1 MFFKFYLFCNK
12 HKLIFNR
19 LHSRQLHHF
28 MLHSCNKPIRTITL
42 KDLKNL
48 NDTILHILQISF
60 INYVKF

>member
-19 LHSRQLHHF
+19 LHSRLLHHF
-28 MLHSCNKPIRTITL
+28 MLQSRNKPIRAISL

-48 NDTILHILQISF
+48 NDTTLHMLQISF